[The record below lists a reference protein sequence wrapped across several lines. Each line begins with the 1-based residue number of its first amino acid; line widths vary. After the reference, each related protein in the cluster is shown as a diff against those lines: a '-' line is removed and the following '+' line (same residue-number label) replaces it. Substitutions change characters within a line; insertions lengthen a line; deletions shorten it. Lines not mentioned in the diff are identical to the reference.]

1 MDSAGNQDAPT
12 AVVVI
17 DQDGRV
23 SGWSEGG
30 RLLLGWTA
38 EETVGRPVTDLL
50 IDPPPGFP
58 DGGLPTS
65 SIAPSGLPASSIPP
79 SGLPEGGIPDGSPP
93 PGGLPEGGPPEGT
106 GTDPLGLITL
116 RHRDGSTVDAVVT
129 AHALHGAGGRV
140 LGRVVTVQRWGRRP
154 VIADRAFEQC
164 PFALG
169 VYDPELRFLWVNA
182 AACRVMAH
190 SEGQVLGEK
199 YRELFPELD
208 DKAYTNQLSE
218 VARTGEP
225 ARLITI
231 FRPLGSAYAN
241 AWATSMWPVRDAEG
255 TVRAVANWGFDM
267 SAEYW
272 ARQRLLIL
280 NEASSGIGR
289 TLDVVSTAQELAA
302 TPVPGFADL
311 VTVDLFDEVLRG
323 EEPPLAAAFAVAG
336 TIVLGRAARHDA
348 KAPAERRSGPPTPVH
363 YASGSIAAR
372 CMVTGR
378 SMVQLAAAPDQGGEW
393 AFGPGLAADPAHWPP
408 GTPLID
414 QSIAAQGLTG
424 RITVPLLAR
433 GALLGVVVFARRDR
447 PEAFTADD
455 LILAE
460 ELAAKAAV
468 AIDNARRYTLE
479 HTTALTLQRSLLP
492 QRLPSHEAVEAAS
505 GYLPAGAGAG
515 VGGDWFDVIPLSG
528 ARVALVVGD
537 VVGHGLHA
545 SASMGRLRTAVRTLA
560 DVDLPPDELLTHL
573 DDLVLHLPGDHRL
586 ENGYETT
593 GEAGATCLYAVYDPV
608 SRRCALASAGHPL
621 PLVILPDGTST
632 PVLAQPGPPLG
643 IGGLPFEAAEFEL
656 PEGSLLALYT
666 DGLVGN
672 RGHDAEQGTAELLKI
687 LTRPDTS
694 AGASPAAS
702 LQALCDA
709 VMDTMLPDHR
719 TDDAALLLARTR
731 ALDPDHVAD
740 WDIEPDFAQVAR
752 ARQLVADQLVAW
764 GLEAAAFVT
773 ELVVSELVTNAIKY
787 GEPPIR
793 LRLIRNASLICEVSD
808 ASDTTPHLRRARA
821 FDEGGRGL
829 MLVAQ
834 LTQGWG
840 TRHGTNG
847 KTIWCAQTIGL
858 M

>member
-1 MDSAGNQDAPT
+1 METAGERDAPV
-12 AVVVI
+12 AVVLV
-17 DQDGRV
+17 DPDGV
-23 SGWSEGG
+23 VTGWGEGG
-30 RLLLGWTA
+30 LLLLGRTA

-50 IDPPPGFP
+50 VDPAPGVP
-58 DGGLPTS
+58 DGDSATPAGLV
-65 SIAPSGLPASSIPP
+65 A
-79 SGLPEGGIPDGSPP
+79 
-93 PGGLPEGGPPEGT
+93 
-106 GTDPLGLITL
+106 L
-116 RHRDGSTVDAVVT
+116 RHRDGSAVDAVVS
-129 AHALHGAGGRV
+129 AQSLGSADGRS
-140 LGRVVTVQRWGRRP
+140 LGRALTLQRWGRRP

-169 VYDPELRFLWVNA
+169 VYDPDLRFLWVNA

-190 SEGQVLGEK
+190 SEEQVLGDK

-208 DKAYTNQLSE
+208 DAAYTNQLSE
-218 VARTGEP
+218 VARTGKP

-289 TLDVVSTAQELAA
+289 TLDVISTAQELAT

-323 EEPPLAAAFAVAG
+323 EEPPATVPAG
-336 TIVLGRAARHDA
+336 GTVTLSRAAQHGA
-348 KAPAERRSGPPTPVH
+348 KDPPDRPPEPATPVG
-363 YASGSIAAR
+363 YAHGAVAAR
-372 CMVTGR
+372 CMTTGR
-378 SMVQLAAAPDQGGEW
+378 SMVQLAAEPSQGGEW

-408 GTPLID
+408 GAPLID
-414 QSIAAQGLTG
+414 RTIAAQGLTG

-433 GALLGVVVFARRDR
+433 GAVLGVVAFARRDR

-468 AIDNARRYTLE
+468 AIDNARRFSHE

-492 QRLPSHEAVEAAS
+492 QRLPRQESIEVAS
-505 GYLPAGAGAG
+505 GYLPARAGAG

-560 DVDLPPDELLTHL
+560 DVDLPPDELLTHV
-573 DDLVLHLPGDHRL
+573 DDLVLHLPDDLQPEKRF
-586 ENGYETT
+586 EST
-593 GEAGATCLYAVYDPV
+593 GESGATCLYAVYDPV
-608 SRRCALASAGHPL
+608 SRRCAMASAGHPL
-621 PLVILPDGTST
+621 PLIIAPDGTRT
-632 PVLAQPGPPLG
+632 PLSVQPGPPLG
-643 IGGLPFEAAEFEL
+643 IGGLPFEATEVEV

-666 DGLVGN
+666 DGLVES
-672 RGHDAEQGTAELLKI
+672 RERDAEQGAAELLRV
-687 LTRPDTS
+687 LSEPATS
-694 AGASPAAS
+694 
-702 LQALCDA
+702 LEALCDTA
-709 VMDTMLPDHR
+709 MAALLPDHR
-719 TDDAALLLARTR
+719 TDDAALLLARTH
-731 ALDPDHVAD
+731 ALTPDRVAD
-740 WDIEPDFAQVAR
+740 WNVEPDVSQVPP
-752 ARQLVADQLVAW
+752 ARQFAVEQLAAW
-764 GLEAAAFVT
+764 GLDDAAFVT

-793 LRLIRNASLICEVSD
+793 LRLIRDTTLICEVSD
-808 ASDTTPHLRRARA
+808 ANDTIPHLRRART

-840 TRHGTNG
+840 TRHSTNG
-847 KTIWCAQTIGL
+847 KTIWCAQAL
-858 M
+858 DSP

>member
-1 MDSAGNQDAPT
+1 METSGVQDAPT
-12 AVVVI
+12 AVVMV
-17 DQDGRV
+17 DPDGVV

-30 RLLLGWTA
+30 LLLLGWTA

-50 IDPPPGFP
+50 VDPPPALPGS
-58 DGGLPTS
+58 DTLGGGD
-65 SIAPSGLPASSIPP
+65 APSTLV
-79 SGLPEGGIPDGSPP
+79 
-93 PGGLPEGGPPEGT
+93 
-106 GTDPLGLITL
+106 TL

-129 AHALHGAGGRV
+129 AHALRGPADRA
-140 LGRVVTVQRWGRRP
+140 LGRVVTVQRWDRRP
-154 VIADRAFEQC
+154 VIADRAFEQS

-169 VYDPELRFLWVNA
+169 VYDPELRFLWVNT
-182 AACRVMAH
+182 AACRVIAH
-190 SEGQVLGEK
+190 TEEQIRGEK
-199 YRELFPELD
+199 YRELFPELQGVPYT
-208 DKAYTNQLSE
+208 DKLSE
-218 VARTGEP
+218 VARTGVP

-231 FRPLGSAYAN
+231 FKPLGSAYAN
-241 AWATSMWPVRDAEG
+241 AWATSIWPVRDAEG

-280 NEASSGIGR
+280 NEATRGIGR
-289 TLDVVSTAQELAA
+289 TLDVVSTARELAE

-323 EEPPLAAAFAVAG
+323 EEPPASAAVAAGG
-336 TIVLGRAARHDA
+336 TVTLARAAQHSA
-348 KAPAERRSGPPTPVH
+348 KEDPDGPLAPAAPVG
-363 YASGSIAAR
+363 YAPGSVVAR
-372 CMVTGR
+372 CMSTGR
-378 SMVQLAAAPDQGGEW
+378 SVVQLAAEPSQGGEW

-414 QSIAAQGLTG
+414 RSLAARGLTG
-424 RITVPLLAR
+424 KITVPLLAR
-433 GALLGVVVFARRDR
+433 GAVLGAVAFARLDR

-468 AIDNARRYTLE
+468 AIDNARRYTRE
-479 HTTALTLQRSLLP
+479 HTLALTLQRSLLP
-492 QRLPSHEAVEAAS
+492 QRLPEHGAIEVAS
-505 GYLPAGAGAG
+505 RYLPAGAGAG
-515 VGGDWFDVIPLSG
+515 VGGDWFDVIALSG

-537 VVGHGLHA
+537 VVGRGVHA

-573 DDLVLHLPGDHRL
+573 DDLVLHLPDDTRPDGGH
-586 ENGYETT
+586 EPT
-593 GEAGATCLYAVYDPV
+593 GETGATCLYAVYDPV

-621 PLVILPDGTST
+621 PLIVSPDGTGT
-632 PVLAQPGPPLG
+632 PVEAQPGPPLG
-643 IGGLPFEAAEFEL
+643 VGGLPFEAIEIEL

-666 DGLVGN
+666 DGLVEN
-672 RGHDAEQGTAELLKI
+672 RERAAGQGAADLLRVLSEPAE
-687 LTRPDTS
+687 
-694 AGASPAAS
+694 S
-702 LQALCDA
+702 LEALCDTA
-709 VMDTMLPDHR
+709 MKAMLPDHR

-740 WDIEPDFAQVAR
+740 WDIEPDFAQVAH
-752 ARQLVADQLVAW
+752 ARRLVADRLAVW
-764 GLEAAAFVT
+764 GLEETAFVT

-787 GEPPIR
+787 GRPPIR
-793 LRLIRNASLICEVSD
+793 LRLIRNTSLICEVSD
-808 ASDTTPHLRRARA
+808 GSDTSPHLRRART

-840 TRHGTNG
+840 SRHSTNG
-847 KTIWCAQTIGL
+847 KTIWCAQTIEL
-858 M
+858 P

>member
-1 MDSAGNQDAPT
+1 MAAWTEARMETSGVQDAPT
-12 AVVVI
+12 AVVVV
-17 DQDGRV
+17 DPDGMV

-30 RLLLGWTA
+30 LLLLGWTA
-38 EETVGRPVTDLL
+38 EETVGRPVSDLL
-50 IDPPPGFP
+50 VDPPPGFP
-58 DGGLPTS
+58 E
-65 SIAPSGLPASSIPP
+65 SG
-79 SGLPEGGIPDGSPP
+79 
-93 PGGLPEGGPPEGT
+93 GT
-106 GTDPLGLITL
+106 GPTGLITM
-116 RHRDGSTVDAVVT
+116 RHRDGSTVPAVVT
-129 AHALHGAGGRV
+129 AHPLGGGGGRALGRV
-140 LGRVVTVQRWGRRP
+140 LTVQRWERRP

-169 VYDPELRFLWVNA
+169 VYDPDLRFLWVNA
-182 AACRVMAH
+182 AASRVMAH
-190 SEGQVLGEK
+190 SEQQVLGEK

-208 DKAYTNQLSE
+208 DAAYTDKLSE

-289 TLDVVSTAQELAA
+289 TLDVVSTARELAT

-311 VTVDLFDEVLRG
+311 ATVDLFDQVLHG
-323 EEPPLAAAFAVAG
+323 EEPPVPAG
-336 TIVLGRAARHDA
+336 VTARGTVTLSRAAHVSTDQDPDRPPGPA
-348 KAPAERRSGPPTPVH
+348 TRVSYAP
-363 YASGSIAAR
+363 GSIAAR
-372 CMVTGR
+372 CMAAGR
-378 SMVQLAAAPDQGGEW
+378 SVVQLAAEPSQGGEW

-414 QSIAAQGLTG
+414 PSIAAKGLTG

-433 GALLGVVVFARRDR
+433 GAVLGVVAFARRDR

-468 AIDNARRYTLE
+468 ALDNARRYARE

-492 QRLPSHEAVEAAS
+492 QRLPRQEAIEVAS

-573 DDLVLHLPGDHRL
+573 DDLVLHVPDDLQPESRF
-586 ENGYETT
+586 EANGES
-593 GEAGATCLYAVYDPV
+593 GATCLYAVYDPV
-608 SRRCALASAGHPL
+608 SCRCAMASAGHPA
-621 PLVILPDGTST
+621 PLVIAADGTPIPLS
-632 PVLAQPGPPLG
+632 LQPGPPLG
-643 IGGLPFEAAEFEL
+643 VGGLPFEATEVEV
-656 PEGSLLALYT
+656 PEGSVLALYT
-666 DGLVGN
+666 DGLVQS
-672 RGHDAEQGTAELLKI
+672 RMRDAGQGTAELLRI
-687 LTRPDTS
+687 L
-694 AGASPAAS
+694 GEPAAS
-702 LQALCDA
+702 LEVLCDSA
-709 VMDTMLPDHR
+709 MAAMLPDHR
-719 TDDAALLLARTR
+719 TDDAALLLARSH
-731 ALDPDHVAD
+731 ALAPDRVAD
-740 WDIEPDFAQVAR
+740 WHVEPDASQVPP
-752 ARQLVADQLVAW
+752 ARQFANEQLAAW
-764 GLEAAAFVT
+764 GLEEEAFVT
-773 ELVVSELVTNAIKY
+773 ELVVSELVTNAVKY

-793 LRLIRNASLICEVSD
+793 LRLIRDAALICEVSD
-808 ASDTTPHLRRARA
+808 ASKTTPHLRRARD

-829 MLVAQ
+829 MLIAQ

-840 TRHGTNG
+840 TRHTTSG
-847 KTIWCAQTIGL
+847 KTIWCAQTIESR
-858 M
+858 